1 MLDGNDVTKLVEC
14 AIRHPAVN
22 MQEAVLA
29 AIWNHPHSFRQIFQ
43 FHLKAP
49 RGFSEI
55 RKIVAEE
62 LAKPIAYTGIFG
74 FEHSQASCG
83 AATASHAAAGPS
95 ARSREA
101 LVAPRGRGG
110 DIDEKTKAGVK
121 SDPKTAGATY
131 GIPADLEA

>member
-1 MLDGNDVTKLVEC
+1 MRYQASCRQYARGCVGGYLEPPPLV
-14 AIRHPAVN
+14 PAN
-22 MQEAVLA
+22 
-29 AIWNHPHSFRQIFQ
+29 FQ